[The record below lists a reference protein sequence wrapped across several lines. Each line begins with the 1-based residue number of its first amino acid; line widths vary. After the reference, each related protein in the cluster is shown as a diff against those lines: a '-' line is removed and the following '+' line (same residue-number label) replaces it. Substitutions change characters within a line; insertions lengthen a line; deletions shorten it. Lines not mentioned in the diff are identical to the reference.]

1 MVPSNSG
8 KSAIEFNGL
17 GDSSFASRN

>member
-8 KSAIEFNGL
+8 KSATEFNGL

>member
-1 MVPSNSG
+1 MVSSNSG
-8 KSAIEFNGL
+8 KSAVEFNGL